1 MVGIGD
7 VADGIVDHRRLV
19 IVALLLVIGA
29 VGVGAA
35 QVEDSSS
42 LSQFQ
47 TDSTEAE
54 KLDYVDSNF
63 GTGANTTSA
72 QVIVRGDDVLT
83 RASLLEQLRFER
95 TVLEDRS
102 INGTLADDQPPV
114 GVANVVATA
123 AIREEQAAELTERGR
138 ALRADRQRLNETGAR
153 LSDALNRTRGLQQ
166 QYVELNR
173 SYARGEVD
181 DATYRQRSAAIERN
195 LTAMRER
202 ATSGLSANQTAT
214 FADLTS
220 QARTHQAELA
230 SLNASYAQGEINEST
245 YRERA
250 GQIQQR
256 FGQVY
261 AGIEGVLAPDARALQ
276 ERAASLQ
283 RDQERL
289 QQRFENGSMP
299 PLADQID
306 RVESMNASA
315 VESTVG
321 RVLSEGSGAQ
331 AFALMPTGYEPGS
344 TSADATMIVLTQTTE
359 TSVAGGMAG
368 ERIQTSQ
375 TAIQQL
381 AQEELGD
388 DAMVF
393 GAGIIADE
401 TNRSMEDSL
410 LVVGPFAAVFVL
422 LVLTF
427 AYRDLLDIVLGV
439 VGLALTLLVT
449 FGYMGWMDIAFN
461 QLFVAIPV
469 LLIGLS
475 IDYAIHVFM
484 RHREERGT
492 GPVDGDDEDRSAAGA
507 MRTALAGV
515 GTALVLV
522 TATTVIGFLSNLTSP
537 VGPIR
542 EFGVVSA
549 VGIAAALVV
558 FGALIPALKVEGDAL
573 LERFGF
579 DRRKR
584 AFGTGGGA
592 FSRVLSVGASAAE
605 RAPWAVIVLTLLISA
620 GGAYGATQ
628 VDTSFQQ
635 KDFIAEEPPEWMDEL
650 PAEMQPGEYSMR
662 ATFEYVNDNFLREDS
677 TAEFLF
683 EGDVATADA
692 LQRVNRTGS
701 LAADKPATVRL
712 SNGEADVRSP
722 ITVMRSV
729 AATNDSFNATFAAAD
744 TDGDGVPDRNVE
756 GVYAALFDAAPDEA
770 AQVVHREGDDYR
782 ALRLTVSLD
791 GGASGSAVTTQ
802 MDAVESAVSGGDV
815 TVTATGRP
823 IVDKIV
829 QDDLLTTVVESL
841 IITLVVSFVF
851 LMVVYR
857 VAEGSATLGLVTLL
871 PVVFNVSW
879 ILGTMFLLDIPFN
892 LLTGMITSLTIGLGV
907 AYSIHISERFSLE
920 LDRQANASDAMRTAV
935 TGTGGALLGSAAT
948 TVGGFGVLVFA
959 ILPPLQ
965 QFGFITGLTIVYAF
979 LASVFV
985 LPSLLAVWTRHV
997 GPAGALEPDG
1007 SSGDGPGADPI
1018 ADDGQAS
1025 GSGTDAPAGVDD
1037 VGNGTGSTAGTDD
1050 GAATATG
1057 AATAAGAAAAN
1068 GESAAAT
1075 ASDAAAVPAASA
1087 GTNGDATPFATRSL
1101 TPERVWPGG
1110 TARVTVTLPSA
1121 SGRVVFREAPSV
1133 GTVTLDEVTPEP
1145 IEQVTRDG
1153 RVYVLWEFD
1162 AETEARVEYSLTVPE
1177 GLADGETVTFDG
1189 ELLLPDHAVPVAGPD
1204 AAPVTADVA
1213 GAVLAGDRVTDR
1225 DLADAG
1231 SHLAAGQISVPAFER
1246 VCHAWLDERASDGD
1260 AAATEP
1266 ERADD
1271 RTRSNGEDPSA
1282 VGDRSS
1288 VDGEE
1293 GDR

>member
-19 IVALLLVIGA
+19 IVTLLLVVGA

-42 LSQFQ
+42 LSQFE
-47 TDSTEAE
+47 TNSAEAE
-54 KLDYVDSNF
+54 KLDYVDANF
-63 GTGANTTSA
+63 GTDSNTTSV

-83 RASLLEQLRFER
+83 REALLEQLRFER
-95 TVLEDRS
+95 SLLEDRS
-102 INGTLADDQPPV
+102 VNETLSDDQPPA

-123 AIREEQAAELTERGR
+123 AIREDQAANLTERGR
-138 ALRADRQRLNETGAR
+138 ALRAEQRRLNETGAR

-166 QYVELNR
+166 EYVELNR
-173 SYARGEVD
+173 SHARGEVD
-181 DATYRQRSAAIERN
+181 DATYRQRSTAIERN
-195 LTAMRER
+195 LTATRER
-202 ATSGLSANQTAT
+202 ATAELSANQTAT
-214 FADLTS
+214 FAELTS
-220 QARTHQAELA
+220 QARTLQTRQA
-230 SLNASYAQGEINEST
+230 SLNASYARGEINEST

-250 GQIQQR
+250 GEIGQR

-261 AGIEGVLAPDARALQ
+261 AGIERVLAPDARALR
-276 ERAASLQ
+276 ERAAALE

-289 QQRFENGSMP
+289 QQRVENGSMP
-299 PLADQID
+299 PLSVQID
-306 RVESMNASA
+306 RIESMNESA
-315 VESTVG
+315 TESTVG
-321 RVLSEGSGAQ
+321 RVLDRDGDGQ

-344 TSADATMIVLTQTTE
+344 TSANATMIVVTQTAE
-359 TSVAGGMAG
+359 SAVSQGAAS
-368 ERIQTSQ
+368 ERLQTSQ
-375 TAIQQL
+375 TAIQRL
-381 AQEELGD
+381 ARQELGD
-388 DAMVF
+388 ESMVF

-410 LVVGPFAAVFVL
+410 TVVGPFAAIFVL
-422 LVLTF
+422 VVLTF

-592 FSRVLSVGASAAE
+592 FSRVLSVGANAAD

-635 KDFIAEEPPEWMDEL
+635 KDFIAEEPPEWMDNL
-650 PAEMQPGEYSMR
+650 PEGMQPGEYSMR

-692 LQRVNRTGS
+692 LQRVNRTGE
-701 LAADKPATVRL
+701 LAADKPVTVRL

-722 ITVMRSV
+722 LTVMRSV
-729 AATNDSFNATFAAAD
+729 AATNETFNATFAAAD

-756 GVYAALFDAAPDEA
+756 GVYDALFDAAPGEA
-770 AQVVHREGDDYR
+770 GQVVHREGDDYR

-791 GGASGSAVTTQ
+791 GGASGSAVTDQ
-802 MDAVESAVSGGDV
+802 MDAVESVVSGGDV

-823 IVDKIV
+823 IVDKII
-829 QDDLLTTVVESL
+829 QDDLLQTVVESL

-879 ILGTMFLLDIPFN
+879 ILGTMYLLDVPFN

-907 AYSIHISERFSLE
+907 AYSIHVSERFSLE
-920 LDRQANASDAMRTAV
+920 LDRQASASDAMHTAV

-985 LPSLLAVWTRHV
+985 LPSMLAVWTRHV
-997 GPAGALEPDG
+997 GPADALEPDDSFDDG
-1007 SSGDGPGADPI
+1007 SGADAI
-1018 ADDGQAS
+1018 ADDGSAGPS
-1025 GSGTDAPAGVDD
+1025 DGDAPVGTDSSADGD
-1037 VGNGTGSTAGTDD
+1037 GSTV
-1050 GAATATG
+1050 
-1057 AATAAGAAAAN
+1057 AAG
-1068 GESAAAT
+1068 
-1075 ASDAAAVPAASA
+1075 AAAVPAASA
-1087 GTNGDATPFATRSL
+1087 RTNGDATPFATRSL
-1101 TPERVWPGG
+1101 RPERIRPGG
-1110 TARVTVTLPSA
+1110 TSHVTVTLPSA
-1121 SGRVVFREAPSV
+1121 SGRVVLREAPSV
-1133 GTVTLDEVTPEP
+1133 GTVELGDVTPDP
-1145 IEQVTRDG
+1145 IERIAADG

-1162 AETEARVEYSLTVPE
+1162 GETEARVEYTLTVPD
-1177 GLADGETVTFDG
+1177 GVADGETVTFDG
-1189 ELLLPDHAVPVAGPD
+1189 ELLTPDHVVPVAGPD
-1204 AAPVTADVA
+1204 AAPVTTDVV
-1213 GAVLAGDRVTDR
+1213 GSILAGDRVTDR

-1231 SHLAAGQISVPAFER
+1231 GHLAAGDVSVPAFER

-1260 AAATEP
+1260 AAAVDGDRP
-1266 ERADD
+1266 DGRA
-1271 RTRSNGEDPSA
+1271 RSNGQ
-1282 VGDRSS
+1282 DRS
-1288 VDGEE
+1288 DGETPSNDGQPSDGRGPE
-1293 GDR
+1293 TGQTPPDGRASGEEDDR